1 MYFMLPELQKY
12 ISDRHECVIS
22 CCTFNGLELVKK
34 NREEFDGNNRNTQI
48 VWRKYE
54 MLWNI
59 KEKGEEGGEQ
69 K

>member
-12 ISDRHECVIS
+12 ISDGHECVIS

-48 VWRKYE
+48 V
-54 MLWNI
+54 
-59 KEKGEEGGEQ
+59 
-69 K
+69 